1 MDPYEV
7 MRGLIVIFTPVI
19 CWVFTRHQKS
29 FVVPIRNFGKEFMEK
44 RYYLHTLGYVVI
56 IQWKAITDRLNEP
69 IKQQTGHWTD
79 WVYSIEGEFTLFIQ
93 NLFSNNVLTEILN
106 FHYLFIYLFLIYVT
120 TVYFAYAGDRDMT
133 DKVTM
138 NYLFIYALAVP
149 YYLFFNVE
157 VTSSWIGGMD
167 ALLYQD
173 GKYSTFYALHD
184 PLDNAVPS
192 LHIAIPTGM
201 LMLNYLHV
209 KHTGITLKEWR
220 HYKYHLFVLFNTIL
234 FGFSIL
240 YLGIHWFIDIPLGV
254 LVGVIGA
261 LFIHHLQPRIRN
273 DYGSAFKGLTT
284 EKIRKHILVEG
295 IIALILLSIIFGSV
309 QYQDERFEEIPTHRI
324 AEGDTKFDI
333 LQPILSDEIIT
344 TRISNFDQYR
354 FIEISLMK
362 VESAEAAMVE
372 GKIDW
377 NIINNMSEVV
387 VLGPGEAHEIVT
399 TTPDS
404 YYFVLFHAA
413 IQSNSSEVVDIH
425 ISNDYHVDVMD
436 QAVFLSLLSVWMT
449 AFVVF
454 RIYRL
459 KQEGRPWV
467 DPTPSHAWKSI
478 PIDEEA

>member
-7 MRGLIVIFTPVI
+7 MMGLIVIFTPVI
-19 CWVFTRHQKS
+19 CWAFTRQQKS
-29 FVVPIRNFGKEFMEK
+29 FVVPLRHFGKEFMEK

-69 IKQQTGHWTD
+69 IKHRTGHWTD
-79 WVYSIEGEFTLFIQ
+79 WVFSIEGELTLHIQ
-93 NLFSNNVLTEILN
+93 NLFSNDMLTEILN

-173 GKYSTFYALHD
+173 GTYSTFYALHD

-254 LVGVIGA
+254 LIGMIGA

-309 QYQDERFEEIPTHRI
+309 QYQDERSEELPTHRI
-324 AEGDTKFDI
+324 AEGDTKFEI
-333 LQPILSDEIIT
+333 LQPISSDEMIT
-344 TRISNFDQYR
+344 TSITNFDGQR
-354 FIEISLMK
+354 AIQISIME
-362 VESAEAAMVE
+362 VESAENAMAE

-377 NIINNMSEVV
+377 DVIKDTSEVIV
-387 VLGPGEAHEIVT
+387 IEPGESYQVDT
-399 TTPDS
+399 TTPDA
-404 YYFVLFHAA
+404 YYFVMFHAA
-413 IQSNSSEVVDIH
+413 MQSNSTKVIDIH
-425 ISNDYHVDVMD
+425 ISNDYHVDVMN
-436 QAVFLSLLSVWMT
+436 QAVLLSLLSVWMT

-467 DPTPSHAWKSI
+467 DPTPSHAWKNI
-478 PIDEEA
+478 LIDEEA